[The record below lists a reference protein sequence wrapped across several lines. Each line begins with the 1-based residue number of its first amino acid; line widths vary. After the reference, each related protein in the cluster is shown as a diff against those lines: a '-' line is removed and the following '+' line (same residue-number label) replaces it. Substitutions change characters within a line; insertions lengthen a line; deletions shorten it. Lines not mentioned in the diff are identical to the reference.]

1 MSRNVRL
8 ICRRLF
14 YFCICQKLLEEQKRR
29 KVSEAK
35 AHAEEQKLLI
45 ENRKRKTAE
54 EKVRI
59 ILIALVI
66 AVERPKQIYKCVCP
80 VLITTPFQTGERK
93 RT

>member
-1 MSRNVRL
+1 
-8 ICRRLF
+8 
-14 YFCICQKLLEEQKRR
+14 LEEQKRR

-35 AHAEEQKLLI
+35 ANAEEKKLLI
-45 ENRKRKTAE
+45 ENTKRKTAE

-66 AVERPKQIYKCVCP
+66 AVERPKQIYKCFYP